1 MAETDANQIII
12 TVTGKDKVGIVAAV
26 SHCLAESGVNIED
39 IKQTI
44 MQDNFVMIMLCD
56 IEKMAISF
64 KEFKNDLLELSREL
78 GMEIWVQKKD
88 IFDKMHTI

>member
-1 MAETDANQIII
+1 MNDIDTNQIII
-12 TVTGKDKVGIVAAV
+12 TVAGKDKVGIVSAV
-26 SHCLAESGVNIED
+26 SNELAAHKVNIED

-44 MQDNFVMIMLCD
+44 MQDNFVMMMLCN
-56 IEKMAISF
+56 IEKLEVSF
-64 KEFKNDLLELSREL
+64 KEFKDDILKLSEEL

>member
-1 MAETDANQIII
+1 MDNIEENQIII
-12 TVTGKDKVGIVAAV
+12 TVAGKDKVGIVANV
-26 SHCLAESGVNIED
+26 SNCLSNYKVNIED

-44 MQDNFVMIMLCD
+44 MQDNFIMIMLCD
-56 IEKMAISF
+56 IAGLEISF
-64 KEFKNDLLELSREL
+64 AQFKQNLVELGDSL

>member
-1 MAETDANQIII
+1 MNEIDTNQIII
-12 TVTGKDKVGIVAAV
+12 TVTGKDKVGIVSAV
-26 SHCLAESGVNIED
+26 SNTLASFKVNIED

-44 MQDNFVMIMLCD
+44 MQDNFVMIMLCN
-56 IEKMAISF
+56 IEKMEVSF
-64 KEFKNDLLELSREL
+64 KEFKDNLLNLSNEL